1 MPNLNKPLENPLST
15 VFDFKTLFNDEIF
28 DEGYEVT
35 CNHPTY
41 TTNDVSRGG
50 VIRLGANGNTG
61 VYYLRFYMPNS
72 PDIPDAEINSYDG
85 KMIMTYS
92 LKPWTYNGVA
102 TSGYIPANYD
112 GYADITSSAELAAT
126 KNEIT
131 SRSYKDRL
139 KEWVTQTAIAGSS
152 TANSLPSGLRT
163 ISFTV
168 IGKTTRAR
176 NKIKTFTIDFTHTKP
191 V

>member
-1 MPNLNKPLENPLST
+1 MPNLNKPLENPLAT

-41 TTNDVSRGG
+41 TTNNVSRGG

-61 VYYLRFYMPNS
+61 VYYLRFYMPS
-72 PDIPDAEINSYDG
+72 APDVPADEADLYAK

-92 LKPWTYNGVA
+92 LVPWTYNGVA
-102 TSGYIPANYD
+102 TSGYIPDNYD
-112 GYADITSSAELAAT
+112 GFADITSSSELAAG
-126 KNEIT
+126 KNEMT
-131 SRSYKDRL
+131 GRSYKDRL

-152 TANSLPSGLRT
+152 NANSLPSDLRKIT
-163 ISFTV
+163 FTV
-168 IGKTTRAR
+168 IGKTTKNR
-176 NKIKTFTIDFTHTKP
+176 NKIKTFAIDFTHTKP